1 MKTNMFKKFTKEERR
16 NKIERILRKKT
27 DQRITEEMLDAIFS
41 NVDLS
46 NQLFINYFDWVNKFD
61 KACILKIENVE
72 NSSIIR
78 IEEKPETIYGD
89 LQYIKNIPT
98 PIYNINKPQIVLKTR
113 KNLFSNQTS
122 EWDYILLIYIPEK
135 N

>member
-1 MKTNMFKKFTKEERR
+1 MKTSMFKNFTKEERR

-27 DQRITEEMLDAIFS
+27 DQRITEEMLDAIFR

-98 PIYNINKPQIVLKTR
+98 PIYSTNKPQIVLKTR

-122 EWDYILLIYIPEK
+122 EWDYILLIYIPEEK
-135 N
+135 